1 MIKLN
6 IQNSGETTNGK
17 ALGTLMFLGIIS
29 ILGLIFIKEGTLL
42 SIAGLLLGII
52 SLKEIKQFKQIG
64 RKLALVG
71 IVFNLIGFIGIVNLI
86 V

>member
-1 MIKLN
+1 MVKLN

-17 ALGTLMFLGIIS
+17 ALGTLILGIIS
-29 ILGLIFIKEGTLL
+29 ILGLIFIKEGTHL

-52 SLKEIKQFKQIG
+52 SLKEIKQFKQMG

-71 IVFNLIGFIGIVNLI
+71 IAFNLIGFIGIVNLI

>member
-1 MIKLN
+1 ML
-6 IQNSGETTNGK
+6 T
-17 ALGTLMFLGIIS
+17 LGTL
-29 ILGLIFIKEGTLL
+29 ILRLILYEIDLYKEGTLL

-52 SLKEIKQFKQIG
+52 SLKEIKQFKQMG

-71 IVFNLIGFIGIVNLI
+71 IVFNLIGSIGIVNLI

>member
-1 MIKLN
+1 VIILN
-6 IQNSGETTNGK
+6 IQNSGEITNGK
-17 ALGTLMFLGIIS
+17 ALGTLILGIIS

-52 SLKEIKQFKQIG
+52 SLKEIKQYKQIG

>member
-6 IQNSGETTNGK
+6 IQSSGETTNGK
-17 ALGTLMFLGIIS
+17 ALGTLILGIIS

-52 SLKEIKQFKQIG
+52 SLKEIKQFKQMG
-64 RKLALVG
+64 RKLVLVG